1 VPEVTWV
8 TSADTLRGMS
18 AEPSPGSPAVRRRE
32 NTRARLI
39 EAAEDVFTTKGV
51 KRVTVDDLVGAAGF
65 TRGAF
70 YSNFS
75 SIEEVFFALFEQQS
89 EQMLAVVREAID
101 AIPEDEFSLESL
113 GQVLERMQ
121 PIARPWYVIQTEFT
135 LLALRNEEARRVFR
149 QHREQFES
157 QMVGVIGDVVR
168 LLGREPSI
176 PLTQLTETAI
186 ALYLH
191 ALGQDGLGIGAL
203 NTEELVNLVLPRLI
217 MGLSHPR

>member
-1 VPEVTWV
+1 MTATDSLRRVSPREPA
-8 TSADTLRGMS
+8 SAS
-18 AEPSPGSPAVRRRE
+18 SPGSAVRRRE

-39 EAAEDVFTTKGV
+39 EAAEDVFTTTGL

-89 EQMLAVVREAID
+89 ERMLEVVREVID
-101 AIPEDEFSLESL
+101 SIPEAEFSLDSVGLILESL
-113 GQVLERMQ
+113 N
-121 PIARPWYVIQTEFT
+121 PIARRWYVIQTEFT
-135 LLALRNEEARRVFR
+135 LLALRNEEARRVFQEHR
-149 QHREQFES
+149 QQFES
-157 QMVGVIGDVVR
+157 QMVGVIGEVMR

-176 PLTQLTETAI
+176 PLKQLTETAI

-191 ALGQDGLGIGAL
+191 SLGQDGLGIGTL
-203 NTEELVNLVLPRLI
+203 NTDELVNIVLPQLI
-217 MGLSHPR
+217 LGLSHPR

>member
-1 VPEVTWV
+1 VTWV
-8 TSADTLRGMS
+8 TAADTLRTMS
-18 AEPSPGSPAVRRRE
+18 GEPPSGTPAVRRRE
-32 NTRARLI
+32 NTRARLL
-39 EAAEDVFTTKGV
+39 EAAESVFTTRGV

-89 EQMLAVVREAID
+89 ERMLAVVRETID
-101 AIPEDEFSLESL
+101 SIPEDEFTPASLGLVLESL
-113 GQVLERMQ
+113 Q
-121 PIARPWYVIQTEFT
+121 PIARPWYIISTEFT
-135 LLALRNEEARRVFR
+135 LLALRSEEARQVFW
-149 QHREQFES
+149 QHRQQFES

-176 PLTQLTETAI
+176 PVKQLTETAI

-191 ALGQDGLGIGAL
+191 ALGQDGLGIGTL
-203 NTEELVNLVLPRLI
+203 NTEELVKIVLPQLI
-217 MGLSHPR
+217 LGLSHPIGS

>member
-1 VPEVTWV
+1 M

-18 AEPSPGSPAVRRRE
+18 REPASASPAVRRRE

-39 EAAEDVFTTKGV
+39 ESAENVFATKGV

-89 EQMLAVVREAID
+89 ERMLAVVRDVID
-101 AIPEDEFSLESL
+101 SIPEQEFSLDSL
-113 GQVLERMQ
+113 GLVLESMD
-121 PIARPWYVIQTEFT
+121 PIARRWYVIQSEFT
-135 LLALRNEEARRVFR
+135 LLALRNEEARKVFQ
-149 QHREQFES
+149 QHRAQFES
-157 QMVGVIGDVVR
+157 QMVNVVGDVVR

-176 PLTQLTETAI
+176 PVKQLTETVI

-191 ALGQDGLGIGAL
+191 SLGQDALGIGTL
-203 NTEELVNLVLPRLI
+203 NTDELVNIVLPQLVV
-217 MGLSHPR
+217 GLSHPR

>member
-1 VPEVTWV
+1 M
-8 TSADTLRGMS
+8 TSADTLRRMS
-18 AEPSPGSPAVRRRE
+18 GEPPSSPPAVRRRE

-39 EAAEDVFTTKGV
+39 EAAEDVFTTRGV

-89 EQMLAVVREAID
+89 ERMLAVVREVID
-101 AIPEDEFSLESL
+101 SIPEQEFSLESL
-113 GQVLERMQ
+113 GVVLESLQ
-121 PIARPWYVIQTEFT
+121 PIARPWYIIQTEFT
-135 LLALRNEEARRVFR
+135 LLALRSEEARRVFQ
-149 QHREQFES
+149 QHRQQFES

-176 PLTQLTETAI
+176 PVRQLTETAI

-203 NTEELVNLVLPRLI
+203 NTEELVNIVLPQLI
-217 MGLSHPR
+217 LGLSHPREP